1 MFLCVISHQGF
12 SGFLQSLP
20 LVRPHLPQSLAAGGV
35 LTERVDFRGHC
46 AVCRRTS
53 PFCPDAIE
61 AELLCFRFGTCPSTP
76 GTPTPGQELEN
87 HPFSGSRMGAQVTP
101 AMASCPGA
109 GKSLQCKFGLVHG
122 RCQRLQRIPQMPFRH
137 HAGIP
142 VVACFHLHSSGQGAH
157 VFAWHMKKLIPTFR
171 NPQKSECLLLQLI
184 ILHGESCGL

>member
-46 AVCRRTS
+46 AVCRRTN

-61 AELLCFRFGTCPSTP
+61 AELLCFRFGTCTNTSGAPA
-76 GTPTPGQELEN
+76 PGQELEN
-87 HPFSGSRMGAQVTP
+87 HPFSGDWMGAQVAPT
-101 AMASCPGA
+101 MASRPGA
-109 GKSLQCKFGLVHG
+109 GNCLQGQFCLVHG
-122 RCQRLQRIPQMPFRH
+122 SCQRLQRIPQMPFCH
-137 HAGIP
+137 HAGIS
-142 VVACFHLHSSGQGAH
+142 VVARIHLHFFGHGAH
-157 VFAWHMKKLIPTFR
+157 VFSWHMKKWIPDFR
-171 NPQKSECLLLQLI
+171 NPQESGCLLLLLI